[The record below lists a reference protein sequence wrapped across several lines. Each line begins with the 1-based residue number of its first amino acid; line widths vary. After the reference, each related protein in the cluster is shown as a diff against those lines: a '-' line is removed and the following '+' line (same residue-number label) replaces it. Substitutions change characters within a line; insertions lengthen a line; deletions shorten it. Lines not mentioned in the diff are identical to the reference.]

1 MKRSLLAGLLSA
13 TVLASMAVPSV
24 AETLTSN
31 PMAGERPVVRVM
43 AGHPGADGKA
53 LHLAQ
58 ADIDRDGR
66 DGGPQRPR
74 HGERSEKRGHHREN
88 GPGPAQRPHELG
100 IHLAGKLAAAEV
112 YVGIKAGQE
121 DAWRAY
127 TSALIGF
134 VDGMGPDAHGREPGE
149 HGQQPGPGVDGSTP
163 PAERSRPEGPQSG
176 TLFAERMADRA
187 IEQGE
192 KARTLKEAAEA
203 LRSALDDEQ
212 LARLAGAE
220 LSFAPGPGM
229 RGPHDG
235 PHGRPGP
242 QDRGPHHEGP
252 RGPAQ
257 QPAED

>member
-1 MKRSLLAGLLSA
+1 MKRSLIAGLLSA

-31 PMAGERPVVRVM
+31 PMAGERPIVRVM
-43 AGHPGADGKA
+43 AGHPGAEGKA
-53 LHLAQ
+53 LHSAQ
-58 ADIDRDGR
+58 ADFDRAGR
-66 DGGPQRPR
+66 DGEPQRPH

-88 GPGPAQRPHELG
+88 GPGPVQRPHELG

-112 YVGIKAGQE
+112 YVGIEAGQE

-134 VDGMGPDAHGREPGE
+134 VDGMGPGAHGREPGR
-149 HGQQPGPGVDGSTP
+149 QPGPGVDEPAP
-163 PAERSRPEGPQSG
+163 PAGRSRPEGPQPG
-176 TLFAERMADRA
+176 TLFAERIADRA

-212 LARLAGAE
+212 LARLARAE
-220 LSFAPGPGM
+220 QAFVPGPGM